1 MTYCNIANDIALNAD
16 EPEQLVA
23 SEVYQMLCQGR
34 TLCIDNDFYEL
45 NDFSEYLMEDSE
57 ALLDAVQES
66 ITTNPLAL
74 HTLYIEAIAATI
86 GD

>member
-1 MTYCNIANDIALNAD
+1 MTYCNIANDIAVNAD

-23 SEVYQMLCQGR
+23 SEVYQMLCRGR
-34 TLCIDNDFYEL
+34 TLCINNDLYEL

-66 ITTNPLAL
+66 ITANPLAL
-74 HTLYIEAIAATI
+74 HALYIKAIAETI